1 MGYGQ
6 PVIHLPFD
14 QLSENPAE
22 DKIWVAIRNPQ
33 LQSPESLRPSGVAVD
48 ENGRPIDQEAAVESM
63 YGVIAGLILAWRVYD
78 TAVDVPVD
86 EETREPGVGEQN
98 LQPPVNP
105 SAGRPATPDL
115 IKRLPMVIITEIM
128 GKVRQGTNHQ

>member
-22 DKIWVAIRNPQ
+22 DRIWVAIRNPQ

-78 TAVDVPVD
+78 TAVEVTVD
-86 EETREPGVGEQN
+86 EVTGEPVVGEQK
-98 LQPPVNP
+98 LLPPVNP

-128 GKVRQGTNHQ
+128 GKVRQGTNPQ